1 METPQEIILLL
12 HGIHKE
18 IPEREAIHAL
28 PDPWKALPRHVVV
41 IRPDSFSLSEA
52 GQSYWPGLMDI
63 QKQQFEEV
71 LAPLL
76 AEKNEALILY
86 FGAAPIPLSI
96 HLGSLIGNW
105 RKVRIALQDHVSN
118 DWMLLLPEKDTPSQA
133 ITIKGL
139 TEAPLGGQGDVVLR
153 IATSYAI
160 QPHQTDFVQ
169 LPLRTIDI
177 AANAESPDLFTDFAV
192 VSELVK
198 HYLEALQ
205 CVTDHMSQARLIHLF
220 AAVPVGIAF
229 LLGKHIN
236 PNVVAKIQTYQFKS
250 DTGYTPAFTIPGTP
264 AAAQLS
270 VEEAE
275 RIQQLRFALE
285 QHRAE
290 KLNPYIQNIDLPA
303 KQGWYGFLK
312 LTKAE
317 TAYFQGEFW
326 AKLTPLPQTQLP
338 GSRLDTS
345 RTLGDQFYDEGKWI
359 FPDAFLHPLSQRI
372 EADTMFRAIRMFWFH
387 ETLHHSLHRLTS
399 LAALAIGAFPKVVE
413 EADYQADVYAMLH
426 EYGYAR
432 LHHAQ
437 EVSDV
442 ADFFG
447 RMVHTALETMWAF
460 DASAPSNE
468 MQVRRFNRYMIWH
481 YQAVRLSD
489 PSCKTLAHVLRILT
503 TKPIIELAGL
513 RTLATSNGRVVYSF
527 ANLQPAKLEL
537 SLFLDNRVARQSR
550 HADGL
555 PLEDL
560 VAGCRARDSGPIL
573 TVLRTFRDR
582 IQP

>member
-12 HGIHKE
+12 HGIHKD
-18 IPEREAIHAL
+18 IPEREAINAL
-28 PDPWKALPRHVVV
+28 PDAWKALPRQVVV
-41 IRPDSFSLSEA
+41 IRPDSFSLHEA
-52 GQSYWPGLMDI
+52 SQSHWPELMGI
-63 QKQQFEEV
+63 QKQQFDEV

-76 AEKNEALILY
+76 AEKREALILY

-105 RKVRIALQDHVSN
+105 RKVRIALLDHVSN
-118 DWMLLLPEKDTPSQA
+118 DWRLLLPEKDTPSQA

-139 TEAPLGGQGDVVLR
+139 TDTPLGGQGDVVLR

-160 QPHQTDFVQ
+160 KPQQTDFVPS
-169 LPLRTIDI
+169 PLRTIDI
-177 AANAESPDLFTDFAV
+177 EAVAESPDLFSDFGV
-192 VSELVK
+192 VNELLR

-205 CVTDHMSQARLIHLF
+205 CIIDHMSQARLIHLF

-250 DTGYTPAFTIPGTP
+250 DTGYTPAFSIPDTP

-270 VEEAE
+270 VEEVA

-285 QHRAE
+285 QHRSE
-290 KLNPYIQNIDLPA
+290 KLNPYIHHFDLPA

-326 AKLTPLPQTQLP
+326 SKLTPLPLTQLP
-338 GSRLDTS
+338 GSRLDAS
-345 RTLGDQFYDEGKWI
+345 RTQGDQFYDEGRWI
-359 FPDAFLHPLSQRI
+359 FPDSFLHPLSQRMDQ
-372 EADTMFRAIRMFWFH
+372 DTMLRAIRMFWFH

-399 LAALAIGAFPKVVE
+399 LAAVAIGGFPKVVE

-442 ADFFG
+442 AAFFG

-489 PSCKTLAHVLRILT
+489 PSCKTLGDVLRILT

-527 ANLQPAKLEL
+527 ANVQPAKLEL

-550 HADGL
+550 HADSL
-555 PLEDL
+555 PLEQL
-560 VAGCRARDSGPIL
+560 ILGCRSRNSAPIL